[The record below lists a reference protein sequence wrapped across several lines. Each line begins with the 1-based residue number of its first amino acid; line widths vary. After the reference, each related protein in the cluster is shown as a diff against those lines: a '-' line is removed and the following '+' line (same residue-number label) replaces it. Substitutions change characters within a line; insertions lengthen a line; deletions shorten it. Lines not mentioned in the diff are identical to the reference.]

1 MSLKVLAFTL
11 FIFSVSS
18 FAQNYSIN
26 DYMPLNL
33 REAVEKGFRTYD
45 GKPGKNYVQNEVTYK
60 IDAELLPKEGKV
72 KGKVVINYKNNFPNA
87 LEKLVIRL
95 YQDAFKKGVGRD
107 FQINP
112 ADVHDGTIISDF
124 KIDGKEIDLKSDKIN
139 RSGTLLF
146 VKMDTPLNTGVNVI
160 VEMNWEVKFPEI
172 SRVRMGKYSDST
184 LFIAYWYP
192 QMSVYDDLQGWDE
205 QNFTMNQEFYNN
217 FADFDVKITAPEGF
231 LIWATGELQNPAEVY
246 SDEILKSFEKAK
258 TSDEIVKIVTKET
271 KNSLKTQKGKNTFYY
286 KAKYVPD
293 FAFGAAID
301 YLWDA
306 STMVVDNK
314 TGRKAL
320 ISAVYNEK
328 SEDFYQVADISRQAI
343 KYFSEDLPGVPY
355 PYPSMTVFNGQ
366 GGMEFP
372 MMVNDGSEPTYA
384 STVGLTSHEIAHTYF
399 PFFMGTNEVKY
410 AFMDEGWARMIPYK
424 FQKEVGKYNPIAL
437 QMKGFDER
445 AGREF
450 EVPPMVPSIQL
461 KGQTYR
467 MAAYNRPA
475 LAYLFLQDMM
485 GEDKFREAMQY
496 YIAVWKGKHP
506 NPFDFFNIMSSF
518 YGEDLSWY
526 FKSWFFNWDYPDLK
540 LKFEGGTEYTV
551 QNPGRLPLPV
561 KIYLAEGTFKKLV
574 YYQSASIWKDGR
586 TTIKV
591 NLDTPDKMTWYQ
603 LGDESIPDVNRLDNV
618 LK

>member
-1 MSLKVLAFTL
+1 MSLKVLAFTI

-591 NLDTPDKMTWYQ
+591 ELETPDKMTWYQ
-603 LGDESIPDVNRLDNV
+603 LGDENIPDVNRLDNV

>member
-1 MSLKVLAFTL
+1 MSLKVLAFTI

-574 YYQSASIWKDGR
+574 YYQPASIWKDGK

-591 NLDTPDKMTWYQ
+591 ELETPDKMTWYQ
-603 LGDESIPDVNRLDNV
+603 LGDENIPDVNRLDNV

>member
-1 MSLKVLAFTL
+1 MSLKVLAFTI

-231 LIWATGELQNPAEVY
+231 LIWATGQLQNPAEVY

-384 STVGLTSHEIAHTYF
+384 SMVGLTSHEIAHTYF

-591 NLDTPDKMTWYQ
+591 ELETPGEMTWYQ

>member
-1 MSLKVLAFTL
+1 MSQKILAYAIFV
-11 FIFSVSS
+11 FSVSS

-146 VKMDTPLNTGVNVI
+146 VKMDTPLNTGVNVT

-574 YYQSASIWKDGR
+574 YYQPASIWKDGK

-591 NLDTPDKMTWYQ
+591 ELETPDKMTWYQ
-603 LGDESIPDVNRLDNV
+603 LGDENIPDVNRLDNV

>member
-1 MSLKVLAFTL
+1 MSLKVLAFTI

-45 GKPGKNYVQNEVTYK
+45 GKPGKNYVHNEVTYK

-146 VKMDTPLNTGVNVI
+146 VKMDTPLNTGVNVT

-271 KNSLKTQKGKNTFYY
+271 MNSLKTQKGKNTFYY

-591 NLDTPDKMTWYQ
+591 ELETPGEMTWYQ

>member
-1 MSLKVLAFTL
+1 MSLKVLAFTI

-591 NLDTPDKMTWYQ
+591 
-603 LGDESIPDVNRLDNV
+603 ES
-618 LK
+618 

>member
-1 MSLKVLAFTL
+1 MSLKVLAFTI

-574 YYQSASIWKDGR
+574 YYQPASIWKDGK

-591 NLDTPDKMTWYQ
+591 ELETPDKMTWYQ

>member
-1 MSLKVLAFTL
+1 MSLKVLAFTI

>member
-1 MSLKVLAFTL
+1 MLLFTL
-11 FIFSVSS
+11 FIYSTSAFT
-18 FAQNYSIN
+18 QNYLIN
-26 DYMPLNL
+26 DYMPLNI
-33 REAVEKGFRTYD
+33 REAVDKGFRTFD
-45 GKPGKNYVQNEVTYK
+45 GKPGKNYVQNDVSYK
-60 IDAELLPKEGKV
+60 IDAELLPVEGKV
-72 KGKVVINYKNNFPNA
+72 RGKISIDYKNNFPDE
-87 LEKLVIRL
+87 LKKLVFRL

-112 ADVHDGTIISDF
+112 ADIHDGTEISGL
-124 KIDGKEIDLKSDKIN
+124 KIDGKEIDLKSSVIS

-146 VKMDTPLNTGVNVI
+146 VNLDTPLKTGTKINI
-160 VEMNWEVKFPEI
+160 EMNWEVKFPEI

-184 LFIAYWYP
+184 FFIAYWYP

-205 QNFTMNQEFYNN
+205 QNYTMNQEFYNN

-231 LIWATGELQNPAEVY
+231 LIWATGELQNPADVY
-246 SDEILKSFEKAK
+246 SDEVLKNYEKAK
-258 TSDEIVKIVTKET
+258 VSNEIVKIVTKET
-271 KNSLKTQKGKNTFYY
+271 KNKLKTKKGKNTFHYT
-286 KAKYVPD
+286 AGYVPD
-293 FAFGAAID
+293 FAFGVAVD

-314 TGRKAL
+314 TGRKAF

-328 SEDFYQVADISRQAI
+328 SEDFYHVADISRQAI

-372 MMVNDGSEPTYA
+372 MMVNDGSETEFA
-384 STVGLTSHEIAHTYF
+384 TMVGLTAHEIAHTYF

-424 FQKEVGKYNPIAL
+424 FQYEVGKYNPIAI
-437 QMKGFDER
+437 QMKAFDDR

-475 LAYLFLQDMM
+475 LAYLNLQDLM
-485 GEDKFREAMQY
+485 GEDKFREALQY
-496 YIAVWKGKHP
+496 YIEVWKGKHP

-526 FKSWFFNWDYPDLK
+526 FKPWFFNWDYPDLK
-540 LKFEGGTEYTV
+540 LKFEGDNEYTV
-551 QNPGRLPLPV
+551 ENRGRLPLPV
-561 KIYLAEGTFKKLV
+561 KIYLAEGTAKKLV
-574 YYQSASIWKDGR
+574 YYKPASIWKDGN
-586 TTIKV
+586 TSIKV
-591 NLDTPDKMTWYQ
+591 KLDSPDKMTWYQ
-603 LGDESIPDVNRLDNV
+603 LGDENIPDVNRLDNV

>member
-1 MSLKVLAFTL
+1 MSLKVLAFTI

-112 ADVHDGTIISDF
+112 ADVHDGIIISDF

-591 NLDTPDKMTWYQ
+591 ELETPDKMTWYQ

>member
-1 MSLKVLAFTL
+1 MSLKVLAFTI
-11 FIFSVSS
+11 FIYSVSS

-271 KNSLKTQKGKNTFYY
+271 MNSLKTQKGKNTFYY

-574 YYQSASIWKDGR
+574 YYQPASIWKDGK

-591 NLDTPDKMTWYQ
+591 ELETPDKMTWYQ

>member
-1 MSLKVLAFTL
+1 MSQKILAYAIFV
-11 FIFSVSS
+11 FSVSS

-146 VKMDTPLNTGVNVI
+146 VKMDTPLNTGVNVT

-591 NLDTPDKMTWYQ
+591 ELETPDKMTWYQ
-603 LGDESIPDVNRLDNV
+603 LGDENIPDVNRLDNV

>member
-1 MSLKVLAFTL
+1 MSLKVLAFTI
-11 FIFSVSS
+11 FIYSVSS

-146 VKMDTPLNTGVNVI
+146 VKMDTPLNTGVNVT

-574 YYQSASIWKDGR
+574 YYQPASIWKDGK

-591 NLDTPDKMTWYQ
+591 ELETPDKMTWYQ

>member
-1 MSLKVLAFTL
+1 MSQKILAYAIFV
-11 FIFSVSS
+11 FSVSS

-146 VKMDTPLNTGVNVI
+146 VKMDTPLNTGVNVT

-591 NLDTPDKMTWYQ
+591 ELETPDKMTWYQ

>member
-1 MSLKVLAFTL
+1 MSLKVLAFTI

-231 LIWATGELQNPAEVY
+231 LIWATGQLQNPAEVY

-591 NLDTPDKMTWYQ
+591 ELETPGEMTWYQ

>member
-1 MSLKVLAFTL
+1 MSLKVLVLTI
-11 FIFSVSS
+11 FIYSVSS

-33 REAVEKGFRTYD
+33 REAVEKGFRTYN
-45 GKPGKNYVQNEVTYK
+45 GKPGKNYVQNDVNYK

-72 KGKVVINYKNNFPNA
+72 RGKVVINYKNNFPNA

-107 FQINP
+107 FQIDP
-112 ADVHDGTIISDF
+112 SDVRDGTIISDF
-124 KIDGKEIDLKSDKIN
+124 KIDGKDIDLKSDKIS

-146 VKMDTPLNTGVNVI
+146 VKLDAPINTSAGVK

-192 QMSVYDDLQGWDE
+192 QVSVYDDLQGWDE

-246 SDEILKSFEKAK
+246 SDEILKRFEKAK
-258 TSDEIVKIVTKET
+258 ASNEIVNIVTKET
-271 KNSLKTQKGKNTFYY
+271 KNKLKTQKGKNTFHYT
-286 KAKYVPD
+286 AKYVPD
-293 FAFGAAID
+293 FAFGAALD

-314 TGRKAL
+314 TGRKAF

-328 SEDFYQVADISRQAI
+328 SEDFYQVADISRKAI

-372 MMVNDGSEPTYA
+372 MMVNDGSEPTY
-384 STVGLTSHEIAHTYF
+384 SSMVGLTSHEIAHTYF

-410 AFMDEGWARMIPYK
+410 AFMDEGMARMIPYK
-424 FQKEVGKYNPIAL
+424 FQEKVGNYNPVAT
-437 QMKGFDER
+437 QMKAFDER

-461 KGQTYR
+461 KGSTYR

-485 GEDKFREAMQY
+485 GEDKFREALQN
-496 YIAVWKGKHP
+496 YIEVWKGKHP

-526 FKSWFFNWDYPDLK
+526 FKSWFFNWDYPDLR
-540 LKFEGGTEYTV
+540 LKFEGGTEYTIE
-551 QNPGRLPLPV
+551 NLGRLPLPV

-574 YYQSASIWKDGR
+574 YYQPASIWQNGK

-591 NLDTPDKMTWYQ
+591 KLESPGEMTWYQ
-603 LGDESIPDVNRLDNV
+603 LGDENIPDVNRLDNV

>member
-1 MSLKVLAFTL
+1 MSLKVLAFTI

-146 VKMDTPLNTGVNVI
+146 VKMDTPLNTGVNVT

-485 GEDKFREAMQY
+485 GEDKFREVMQY

-591 NLDTPDKMTWYQ
+591 ELETPDKMTWYQ

>member
-1 MSLKVLAFTL
+1 MSLKVLVLTI
-11 FIFSVSS
+11 FIYSVSS

-33 REAVEKGFRTYD
+33 REAVEKGFRTYN
-45 GKPGKNYVQNEVTYK
+45 GKPGKNYVQNDVSYK

-72 KGKVVINYKNNFPNA
+72 RGKVVINYKNNFPNA

-107 FQINP
+107 FQIDP
-112 ADVHDGTIISDF
+112 SDVHDGTIISDF
-124 KIDGKEIDLKSDKIN
+124 KIDGKDIDLKSDKIS

-146 VKMDTPLNTGVNVI
+146 VKLDAPINTSAGVK

-192 QMSVYDDLQGWDE
+192 QVSVYDDLQGWDE

-246 SDEILKSFEKAK
+246 SDEILKRFEKAK
-258 TSDEIVKIVTKET
+258 ASNEIVNIVTKET
-271 KNSLKTQKGKNTFYY
+271 KNKLKTQKGKNTFHYT
-286 KAKYVPD
+286 AKYVPD
-293 FAFGAAID
+293 FAFGAALD

-306 STMVVDNK
+306 STMVVENK
-314 TGRKAL
+314 TGRKAF

-328 SEDFYQVADISRQAI
+328 SEDFYQVADISRKAI

-372 MMVNDGSEPTYA
+372 MMVNDGSEPTY
-384 STVGLTSHEIAHTYF
+384 SSMVGLTSHEIAHTYF

-410 AFMDEGWARMIPYK
+410 AFMDEGMARMIPYK
-424 FQKEVGKYNPIAL
+424 FQEKVGNYNPVAT
-437 QMKGFDER
+437 QMKAFDER

-461 KGQTYR
+461 KGSTYR

-485 GEDKFREAMQY
+485 GEDKFREALQN
-496 YIAVWKGKHP
+496 YIEVWKGKHP

-526 FKSWFFNWDYPDLK
+526 FKPWFFNWDYPDLR
-540 LKFEGGTEYTV
+540 LKFEGGTEYTIE
-551 QNPGRLPLPV
+551 NLGRLPLPV

-574 YYQSASIWKDGR
+574 YYQPASIWQDGK
-586 TTIKV
+586 TSIKV
-591 NLDTPDKMTWYQ
+591 KLETPGEMTWYQ
-603 LGDESIPDVNRLDNV
+603 LGDENIPDVNRLDNV

>member
-1 MSLKVLAFTL
+1 MSLKVLVFTIL
-11 FIFSVSS
+11 VYSVSS

-33 REAVEKGFRTYD
+33 REAVEKGFRSYD
-45 GKPGKNYVQNEVTYK
+45 GKPGKNYVQNDVSYK

-72 KGKVVINYKNNFPNA
+72 RGKVIINYKNNFPNS
-87 LEKLVIRL
+87 LEKLVLRL

-107 FQINP
+107 FQIDP
-112 ADVHDGTIISDF
+112 SDVHDGTIISDI
-124 KIDGKEIDLKSDKIN
+124 KIDGKNIDVNGDKIN

-146 VKMDTPLNTGVNVI
+146 VKLDTPLNTGVNVT

-172 SRVRMGKYSDST
+172 TRVRMGKYSDST

-246 SDEILKSFEKAK
+246 SDDVLKGFEKAK
-258 TSDEIVKIVTKET
+258 TSNEIVKIVSSET
-271 KNSLKTQKGKNTFYY
+271 KNNLKTRKGNNTFHYT
-286 KAKYVPD
+286 AKYVPD
-293 FAFGAAID
+293 FAFGAALD

-306 STMVVDNK
+306 STMVVDKK
-314 TGRKAL
+314 TGRKAF

-328 SEDFYQVADISRQAI
+328 SEDFYQVVEISRKAI

-372 MMVNDGSEPTYA
+372 MMVNDGSETTFS
-384 STVGLTSHEIAHTYF
+384 STVGLTAHEIAHTYF

-410 AFMDEGWARMIPYK
+410 AFMDEGMARMIPYK
-424 FQKEVGKYNPIAL
+424 FQKEVGKYNPVAT
-437 QMKGFDER
+437 QMKAFDER

-461 KGQTYR
+461 KGPTYR

-485 GEDKFREAMQY
+485 GEDKFREAMQNY
-496 YIAVWKGKHP
+496 TEVWKGKHP

-526 FKSWFFNWDYPDLK
+526 FKSWFFNWDYPDLR
-540 LKFEGGTEYTV
+540 LKFEGGTDYTV
-551 QNPGRLPLPV
+551 QNLGRLPLPV
-561 KIYLAEGTFKKLV
+561 KIYLAEGTDKKLM
-574 YYQSASIWKDGR
+574 YYQPASIWKDGK

-591 NLDTPDKMTWYQ
+591 KLETPDKMTWYQ
-603 LGDESIPDVNRLDNV
+603 LGDENIPDVNRLDNV

>member
-1 MSLKVLAFTL
+1 MSLKVLAFTI

-146 VKMDTPLNTGVNVI
+146 VKMDTPLNTGVNVT

-271 KNSLKTQKGKNTFYY
+271 KNSLKTQKGKILFTIRLNMF
-286 KAKYVPD
+286 
-293 FAFGAAID
+293 
-301 YLWDA
+301 
-306 STMVVDNK
+306 
-314 TGRKAL
+314 L
-320 ISAVYNEK
+320 ISPLVLRLIIFGMHQRWWLIIKQGEK
-328 SEDFYQVADISRQAI
+328 
-343 KYFSEDLPGVPY
+343 
-355 PYPSMTVFNGQ
+355 
-366 GGMEFP
+366 
-372 MMVNDGSEPTYA
+372 
-384 STVGLTSHEIAHTYF
+384 H
-399 PFFMGTNEVKY
+399 
-410 AFMDEGWARMIPYK
+410 
-424 FQKEVGKYNPIAL
+424 
-437 QMKGFDER
+437 
-445 AGREF
+445 
-450 EVPPMVPSIQL
+450 
-461 KGQTYR
+461 
-467 MAAYNRPA
+467 
-475 LAYLFLQDMM
+475 
-485 GEDKFREAMQY
+485 
-496 YIAVWKGKHP
+496 
-506 NPFDFFNIMSSF
+506 
-518 YGEDLSWY
+518 
-526 FKSWFFNWDYPDLK
+526 
-540 LKFEGGTEYTV
+540 
-551 QNPGRLPLPV
+551 
-561 KIYLAEGTFKKLV
+561 
-574 YYQSASIWKDGR
+574 
-586 TTIKV
+586 
-591 NLDTPDKMTWYQ
+591 
-603 LGDESIPDVNRLDNV
+603 
-618 LK
+618 

>member
-1 MSLKVLAFTL
+1 MSLKVLAFTI

-45 GKPGKNYVQNEVTYK
+45 GKPGKNYVHNEVTYK

-591 NLDTPDKMTWYQ
+591 ELETPDKMTWYQ